1 MMRAWVV
8 AIAMVTAPVAVPGQ
22 TKSPAKAATK
32 SAAKVAS
39 KSVPRASNGKP
50 DLTGVWQGG
59 SNRRGTWEEA
69 NTGLGVGGTGT
80 DPTAPVAPSSNDRP
94 AGSSG
99 APYQPWAA
107 KKVLESY
114 NMRAIDDPTSRCL
127 PSGIPRIVML
137 GLFPQQ
143 IIQTPQQIVIL
154 YEYMNVFRVI
164 PLNAKHPDDLIPLVR
179 DADIVAV
186 IGTKVPTRVVEAM
199 TQCRAIARMGAGTD
213 KIDVARATDLGI
225 VVANTPYFCVEEQAD
240 HAMAML
246 LSLARKL
253 TIAQNAMAE
262 GDVMRARRAVGNNQR
277 ISTCTLGLVG
287 FGRSA
292 VHLARP

>member
-1 MMRAWVV
+1 
-8 AIAMVTAPVAVPGQ
+8 MVTAAVAVPGQ
-22 TKSPAKAATK
+22 TKSPAKAATS
-32 SAAKVAS
+32 SAAKAAS

-59 SNRRGTWEEA
+59 STRRGTWEEA

-80 DPTAPVAPSSNDRP
+80 DPTAPSAPSSNDRP
-94 AGSSG
+94 AGREG

-164 PLNAKHPDDLIPLVR
+164 PLNVKHPDDLIPAYMGNSVGRWEGDTLVVDVTGFNGHQWLDR
-179 DADIVAV
+179 AGNFFSDTAH
-186 IGTKVPTRVVEAM
+186 VVERWTPRGRDHMMYEA
-199 TQCRAIARMGAGTD
+199 TIEDPAVYTRPW
-213 KIDVARATDLGI
+213 KISFPIYRRLE
-225 VVANTPYFCVEEQAD
+225 ANAQLLEFNCVPFVEE
-240 HAMAML
+240 ML
-246 LSLARKL
+246 Y
-253 TIAQNAMAE
+253 TP
-262 GDVMRARRAVGNNQR
+262 
-277 ISTCTLGLVG
+277 LGLYNPPN
-287 FGRSA
+287 RSS
-292 VHLARP
+292 R